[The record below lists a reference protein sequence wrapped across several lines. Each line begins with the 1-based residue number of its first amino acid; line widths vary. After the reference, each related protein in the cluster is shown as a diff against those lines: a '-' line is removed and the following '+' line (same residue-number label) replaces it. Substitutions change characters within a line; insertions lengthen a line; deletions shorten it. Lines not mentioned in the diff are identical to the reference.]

1 MDLPIF
7 NDNLKSSASWADLL
21 AGEREAWDSARQAPD
36 ARAQIEART
45 RREQVEQALR
55 RAGWGN
61 DGRRLGGSPT
71 LREGVDIDPC
81 PPSRSGYRQS
91 MLEATELVSGW
102 AADPEAKF
110 GVERLL
116 DLHRTVVGA
125 PAGMDVLRK
134 TEPTPIN
141 ATHEPT
147 PALLLPRMLDNA
159 FDWFDTESFRDL
171 RPVEYADR
179 YRIYFAPGAYRVD
192 TIEGLSL
199 IAHEVAHC
207 LQYQR
212 HGAWRFRAR
221 YLAAYFKNRLRG
233 MNHLRAYR
241 SIPFEVE
248 ARVAEEQVYRAL
260 KTLQSG
266 LLETL

>member
-36 ARAQIEART
+36 ERVQIEART
-45 RREQVEQALR
+45 RREQIEQALR
-55 RAGWGN
+55 RAGLGI
-61 DGRRLGGSPT
+61 DGRRL
-71 LREGVDIDPC
+71 
-81 PPSRSGYRQS
+81 
-91 MLEATELVSGW
+91 LEAASLVSGW

-116 DLHRTVVGA
+116 DLHRAVTGA
-125 PAGMDVLRK
+125 PAGAEVLRK

-171 RPVEYADR
+171 RPVERAAVVYLRLLDLHPFTSHTETTATLAASFYTER
-179 YRIYFAPGAYRVD
+179 
-192 TIEGLSL
+192 EGLPPL
-199 IAHEVAHC
+199 VIFADE
-207 LQYQR
+207 LTQ
-212 HGAWRFRAR
+212 AR
-221 YLAAYFKNRLRG
+221 YA
-233 MNHLRAYR
+233 
-241 SIPFEVE
+241 
-248 ARVAEEQVYRAL
+248 RAL
-260 KTLQSG
+260 EAAFRMLTQPLVEFFAEMLTRTMRIG
-266 LLETL
+266 LGVEQ